1 MGLNRLETIK
11 GLKNILKWIAE
22 HDEKLLFIVLYIL
35 ISLVLSIAVSLF
47 WLLFAVLLHLGLEL
61 IRQSR
66 IKTGKKTIFLESLWE
81 TKSDFALVAFALWL
95 VVYLD
100 FIFGVAGL
108 GAAARA
114 GAQGSSRLG
123 RIGARLT
130 NLVTRFA
137 AWQRVV
143 RSVLLAL
150 DDLLIL
156 TRIIHNSRRAKIM
169 KKYNET
175 NDFENTPAPI
185 PAPETK
191 PDPYQSSWSQKWSFG
206 DYFGLSMLILFL
218 LLVLTAPWITGHTY
232 AEIRGIIA
240 LEFNPFP

>member
-1 MGLNRLETIK
+1 MKKILN
-11 GLKNILKWIAE
+11 WIAE
-22 HDEKLLFIVLYIL
+22 HDEKLLFVILYIG

-47 WLLFAVLLHLGLEL
+47 WLLFAVLLHLVLEI

-66 IKTGKKTIFLESLWE
+66 NKTGTQTILLESIWE

-108 GAAARA
+108 GAAARM
-114 GAQGSSRLG
+114 GVQGSSRLG
-123 RIGARLT
+123 RIGARLA
-130 NLVTRFA
+130 NFVTRFA

-143 RSVLLAL
+143 RSVMLAL

-156 TRIIHNSRRAKIM
+156 TRIIQNSRRAKIM
-169 KKYNET
+169 KKHN
-175 NDFENTPAPI
+175 ENTGSEDSPEPKPAR
-185 PAPETK
+185 ETE

-206 DYFGLSMLILFL
+206 DYFGTAMLILFL
-218 LLVLTAPWITGHTY
+218 LLVIAAPRITGHSY
-232 AEIRGIIA
+232 GEIKDIIA
-240 LEFNPFP
+240 MEFNPFP

>member
-1 MGLNRLETIK
+1 M
-11 GLKNILKWIAE
+11 KNILNWIVE
-22 HDEKLLFIVLYIL
+22 HDEKLLFIILYIV

-47 WLLFAVLLHLGLEL
+47 WLLFAVMLHLGLEI

-66 IKTGKKTIFLESLWE
+66 NKTGKKTILLESLWE

-114 GAQGSSRLG
+114 GAQSSSRMG
-123 RIGARLT
+123 RIGARLA
-130 NLVTRFA
+130 NFVTRFA
-137 AWQRVV
+137 AWQRVI

-156 TRIIHNSRRAKIM
+156 ARIIQNSRRAKIM
-169 KKYNET
+169 KKYDGIDKTEET
-175 NDFENTPAPI
+175 PLPAPV
-185 PAPETK
+185 PETK

-206 DYFGLSMLILFL
+206 DYFGLGTLILFIA
-218 LLVLTAPWITGHTY
+218 LVVTAPWITGHTY

-240 LEFNPFP
+240 VEFNPFP

>member
-1 MGLNRLETIK
+1 MAFKELKTIK
-11 GLKNILKWIAE
+11 GLKNILNWIAE
-22 HDEKLLFIVLYIL
+22 HDEKLLFIVLYII

-66 IKTGKKTIFLESLWE
+66 VKTGKKTIILESLWE

-100 FIFGVAGL
+100 FIFGIAGL
-108 GAAARA
+108 GAAARI
-114 GAQGSSRLG
+114 GVQSSSRVG
-123 RIGARLT
+123 RIGARLA
-130 NLVTRFA
+130 NFVTRFA

-156 TRIIHNSRRAKIM
+156 GRIIQNSRRAKIM
-169 KKYNET
+169 KKYDQKNGS
-175 NDFENTPAPI
+175 DNTHESLPGK
-185 PAPETK
+185 ERES
-191 PDPYQSSWSQKWSFG
+191 DPYKSSWSQKWSSG
-206 DYFGLSMLILFL
+206 DYFGLGMLALFL
-218 LLVLTAPWITGHTY
+218 LLVITAPWITGHTY
-232 AEIRGIIA
+232 ADIKEIISV
-240 LEFNPFP
+240 EFNPFP